1 MEFCIPLS
9 RDELLPS
16 KDGGRGDGYTVRDL
30 LTSQE
35 LTSRIDECQSLFAEG
50 GVSAITESFDTL
62 YNVLHHF
69 SSIAQTV
76 REHYWNIV
84 IEALVD
90 ACRIAVNVVSIETV
104 DKPMQRSIIKM
115 LVYIV
120 CQFIDE
126 FESLVINKET
136 MTITKNRKTKKSSAN
151 DDRCG
156 LMWEGERERVLVT
169 LTQFLDQDL
178 TQFWD
183 PPAPEMLEDITN
195 LVVGVCCKM
204 LENPSVCRVKDLR
217 GPIGSLLGLIAKK
230 YNQKQNVSLK
240 LVQLVQATDH
250 CVSAVSGVIKLII
263 DEYDIHS
270 LVTDIIKLITDIDPQ
285 DMSIDS
291 SGTKNYSSFL
301 VELSGLVAA
310 DMLPSIEPLLLHLE
324 GESYIMRNAVLTAF
338 GEIIVSSLTG
348 SEISMESRNT
358 RNLLLERLTDH
369 IHDVNAFV
377 RSKCL
382 QIWQELFQNGAVPLT
397 HQKGLLALVRGRVKD
412 KSSIVRKNSLQLLT
426 IFITHNPYG
435 PNLSIGRF
443 KKDLSGE
450 EDKLKGML
458 PSKYL
463 NREREGEME
472 GGEREG
478 ESGEDGKEDGKE
490 DIENGD
496 EADSAEVESHKV
508 EVAKQMAVVQY
519 HRDALDFVEEISKC
533 LPVSAQLL
541 GSKLNTD
548 VSESLQ
554 FLAAAVQFELPDS
567 QQYIKKSLV
576 LSWSLE
582 QSIKDLLISV
592 YVRLYLT
599 PPDSCPPGS
608 SSSYIASNLIALLDT
623 PTLTLGD
630 LSSLQQLIN
639 LLIKA
644 GHIPKPV
651 LGILWDVFSGSFPGS
666 SPANSL
672 NALILLTMMGETE
685 RESIQANVLLL
696 LEYGLKID
704 NLIKAKWSCIAL
716 QKLSGCGHGLR
727 YLPTHEIFVKISE
740 LLLATFESHSTY
752 HWSPLA
758 EQAIILIY
766 ALADGPDLIMGRIIK
781 GMASRLFGGGACSK
795 TTPTESID
803 EDSVGGFVIPSS
815 ISSLALSRFFY
826 VLGQTAKQFL
836 IHLEVS
842 VSKERKRRRT
852 DKKRAKTKEDNEVKE
867 DDNDDIGLSG
877 ATEDDVESE
886 LFKKVC
892 DTEVCGSGLL
902 GSLLPLLVTV
912 VTKPGVYASREL
924 QSSATL
930 SLSKFMLLSSRLCD
944 KYLRLLFSLLE
955 NSPDPVVR
963 SNIIISLGD
972 MTIRY
977 PNLIE
982 PWTPHLY
989 SRLRDPVYEV
999 RLNSVVVLTH
1009 LILNDM
1015 VKVKGQISEMAL
1027 CLEDSETRIIDRT
1040 KLFFHELSQKGNAL
1054 YNIIPDIISH
1064 LSDPVNASNVTPD
1077 TFRNIMKYLLSFVK
1091 KERQS
1096 EGLVEKLCHRFRA
1109 TRTEQQSRDLAFCL
1123 SQLNVNERGLRKL
1136 HENLPCYQ
1144 GLLSDTEVYNS
1155 LLTAVS
1161 KGKKLAKGD
1170 KKPMYE
1176 EFETKLADIHHKGSE
1191 TDENIPPETPSALN
1205 KEAGVPGSTA
1215 KRAGRVSLL
1224 TPSAY
1229 NPLEDSITGPTL
1241 SSARRTGLTSLK
1253 KDTTKKSSRKG
1264 RRKKVCVIAP
1274 DSDED

>member
-62 YNVLHHF
+62 YNVLH
-69 SSIAQTV
+69 
-76 REHYWNIV
+76 
-84 IEALVD
+84 
-90 ACRIAVNVVSIETV
+90 
-104 DKPMQRSIIKM
+104 
-115 LVYIV
+115 
-120 CQFIDE
+120 
-126 FESLVINKET
+126 
-136 MTITKNRKTKKSSAN
+136 
-151 DDRCG
+151 
-156 LMWEGERERVLVT
+156 
-169 LTQFLDQDL
+169 
-178 TQFWD
+178 
-183 PPAPEMLEDITN
+183 

-463 NREREGEME
+463 NRE
-472 GGEREG
+472 
-478 ESGEDGKEDGKE
+478 
-490 DIENGD
+490 
-496 EADSAEVESHKV
+496 
-508 EVAKQMAVVQY
+508 
-519 HRDALDFVEEISKC
+519 RDALDFVEEISKC